1 MKSLESESVGF
12 EKGEDALREVIGEV
26 KTAINCIYKTNKM
39 QNVQY
44 VGC

>member
-1 MKSLESESVGF
+1 MSWVSKLGG
-12 EKGEDALREVIGEV
+12 GEDALKEVIGEM
-26 KTAINCIYKTNKM
+26 KNAINCIYKTNKM